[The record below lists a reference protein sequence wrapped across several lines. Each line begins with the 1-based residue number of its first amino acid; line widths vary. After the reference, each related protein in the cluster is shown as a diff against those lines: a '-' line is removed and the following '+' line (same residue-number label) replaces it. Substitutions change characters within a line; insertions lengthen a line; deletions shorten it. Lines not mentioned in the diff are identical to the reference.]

1 MNCSFTRKFVACFY
15 ISTFKKLLKKEVQ
28 TTTLIPKSHTKNS
41 HFLEEMLA
49 FSVANFAHFMAN

>member
-28 TTTLIPKSHTKNS
+28 TTTLILKSHTKNS
-41 HFLEEMLA
+41 HFLEMLT